1 MVDSFEENT
10 ETGFLSKPDGYYQ
23 NDREEMLRYIPDGI
37 KTSLEFGCGYGEFS
51 ALLKK
56 DLNLETWAI
65 EIDNNSAREA
75 AGKID
80 KVICGDAVESL
91 SKIPDNYF
99 DCIILFDILEHLP
112 DPYNF
117 LKTLKRKLSHR
128 GVVVASIPNI
138 RYYRVFVNYVIH
150 GNWDYKS
157 HGVMD
162 NTHLRF
168 FTYKSI
174 IKMLE
179 NLKFEIL
186 KIEGIHKTS
195 SRTYKLLNILLLN
208 CLSDVKFKH
217 FAVVFRDRP

>member
-1 MVDSFEENT
+1 
-10 ETGFLSKPDGYYQ
+10 
-23 NDREEMLRYIPDGI
+23 MLRYIPGGI
-37 KTSLEFGCGYGEFS
+37 RTSLEFGCGHGGFS

-56 DLNLETWAI
+56 SLNSETWAI
-65 EIDNNSAREA
+65 EIDKNSAREA
-75 AGKID
+75 AKKID
-80 KVICGDAVESL
+80 KVICGDALESL

-99 DCIILFDILEHLP
+99 DCIIMFDILEHLA

-117 LKTLKRKLSHR
+117 LKILKGKLSCK
-128 GVVVASIPNI
+128 GVAVASIPNV

-174 IKMLE
+174 IKVLE

-195 SRTYKLLNILLLN
+195 SRTCKLLNILLLN

-217 FAVVFRDRP
+217 FAVVFRNEP